1 MQCQPTTRYFR
12 HRTVPSARKV
22 WKHRESRKCGRG
34 FCAEVAFSVMGME
47 SKTGEEADYEGQ
59 VCHRATDSEAKVGQA
74 SATPRRG
81 SA

>member
-1 MQCQPTTRYFR
+1 
-12 HRTVPSARKV
+12 
-22 WKHRESRKCGRG
+22 
-34 FCAEVAFSVMGME
+34 ME

-81 SA
+81 SAWRWRQPVEPSRRDTRLHLAVYTRKCYPGYGKGRSARF